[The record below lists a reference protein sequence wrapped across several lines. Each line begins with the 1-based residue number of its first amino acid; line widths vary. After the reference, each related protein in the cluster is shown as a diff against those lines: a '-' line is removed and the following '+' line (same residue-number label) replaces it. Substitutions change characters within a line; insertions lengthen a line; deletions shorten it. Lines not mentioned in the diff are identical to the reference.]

1 MKRIFLILTAVFT
14 FTTVSNAQNGM
25 TGEILNSLDRAIEI
39 LEEKQQDFE
48 DGKKEFQRLIDSIS
62 TVVNDLNQQKIEALR
77 NGIKDIDSSISDTK
91 NRLKCIDM
99 LRDEYDRNRNKDF
112 MISDGENS
120 VEGKSISEGFLITSI
135 CGNDTVIVEANKDGS
150 CKTIVK
156 NGKENV
162 VVRSGAIEQK
172 DVNSHSI
179 FPRRYEFRVKR
190 VNFDSHLGGIFFG
203 INALRAPEGEEVPDF
218 MNLNE
223 SRSLVFDVTFMSFDI
238 PFCNNFGMA
247 AGFNFEFNHYSF
259 STQKPFDL
267 KVADSHVYADYLSP
281 ISDSFK
287 RHNLRLI
294 YFNVP
299 IIMEYE
305 IPTRSGE
312 LYVQAGIKGGVRIGS
327 RTKQVY
333 EVNGSRKKN
342 CDRSSFETQ
351 LLRYSFIGGLG
362 LGAWQIYGEYSPVPL
377 FKEGHGP
384 ELYPFALGIKLS
396 F

>member
-1 MKRIFLILTAVFT
+1 MKRIFLILATAFT
-14 FTTVSNAQNGM
+14 FTTVSNAQNGIPA
-25 TGEILNSLDRAIEI
+25 EIFNSLDRAIEI

-62 TVVNDLNQQKIEALR
+62 AVVNDLNQQKIDALI
-77 NGIKDIDSSISDTK
+77 NGIKDIDSSILDTK
-91 NRLKCIDM
+91 SRLKCIDM

-112 MISDGENS
+112 MISDGKNL
-120 VEGKSISEGFLITSI
+120 VEGKSTEEGFLITSI
-135 CGNDTVIVEANKDGS
+135 CGNDTVIVEANKNGS

-156 NGKENV
+156 NGKEDV
-162 VVRSGAIEQK
+162 VVRSGVSENK
-172 DVNSHSI
+172 EVYSHSI
-179 FPRRYEFRVKR
+179 WPHRYEFRVKR
-190 VNFDSHLGGIFFG
+190 VKFDSHLGGIFFG
-203 INALRAPEGEEVPDF
+203 INALRAPEGVEVPDF

-223 SRSLVFDVTFMSFDI
+223 SRSLALEISFMSFDI

-247 AGFNFEFNHYSF
+247 AGFNLEFNHYSF

-267 KVADSHVYADYLSP
+267 KVVDSHVYADYLSP
-281 ISDSFK
+281 VSDSFK

-299 IIMEYE
+299 IIMEYG
-305 IPTRSGE
+305 IPTRSGDI
-312 LYVQAGIKGGVRIGS
+312 YVQAGIKGGVRIGS

-351 LLRYSFIGGLG
+351 LLRYSFVGGLG
-362 LGAWQIYGEYSPVPL
+362 YGAWQIYGEYSPVQL